1 MEIIDYV
8 AASTVEEGDQILF
21 ENDPVEVQSVIDSTS
36 AIMVKGYSHMSGDN
50 VVYIL
55 DPDAEVGIWTA

>member
-8 AASTVEEGDQILF
+8 AAATIEEGDQILF
-21 ENDPVEVQSVIDSTS
+21 ENDPIEVQSKVDSVT

-55 DPDAEVGIWTA
+55 DPDVEVGIWTA